1 MGLADNPKS
10 SVEYIG
16 EEMREIVGAKT
27 ILIFECSNLTGCEEH
42 RLVSVVP
49 ERRRALGDNPLVLD
63 LVDFGQ
69 GSDRVVYA
77 EPAEPDVPG
86 RLLARLGAGASIIMP
101 LRYAAM
107 RVGVILFLDLMDM
120 ANVAS
125 ILSTFDRLSPI
136 LALIM
141 RNAYLYANMESEVD
155 RRTRELEEK
164 NAELETLLREKV
176 ILLKEIHH
184 RVKNNLQIINSLLYL
199 RANGIRDAETR
210 ELFVESQNRVLAM
223 ALAHEELYRS
233 PDLSRINMRDY
244 VARLVDRVLASAS
257 LDVETTFDLEAVLLV
272 PDEAIPCGL
281 LLDELLMNAIKHA
294 FSKRGFGKL
303 EVTLRISGEEFE
315 LVVAD
320 DGPGLDPFLLEG
332 TGGGLGFIIVRGLAE
347 QLHGKISVGSGPG
360 ARFKLSF
367 PLAEGKGSR

>member
-1 MGLADNPKS
+1 
-10 SVEYIG
+10 
-16 EEMREIVGAKT
+16 
-27 ILIFECSNLTGCEEH
+27 
-42 RLVSVVP
+42 
-49 ERRRALGDNPLVLD
+49 
-63 LVDFGQ
+63 
-69 GSDRVVYA
+69 
-77 EPAEPDVPG
+77 
-86 RLLARLGAGASIIMP
+86 MP

-107 RVGVILFLDLMDM
+107 RVGVILFLDLMDR

-155 RRTRELEEK
+155 RRTRELEVK

-199 RANGIRDAETR
+199 RANGIRDADTR
-210 ELFVESQNRVLAM
+210 ALFVESQNRVLAM